1 MIYRT
6 FPEPGEMDFVERGS
20 YEWTM
25 ARARLFTLLDGS
37 QADECGWIFLQAFSQ
52 IEANMKRLM
61 LIWSWRHVDAELVK
75 PWFLTGDMG
84 VRRVRTMSPSWG

>member
-1 MIYRT
+1 MSTTSTNTVTSRVISLKASVYMIYRT

-61 LIWSWRHVDAELVK
+61 LIWS
-75 PWFLTGDMG
+75 
-84 VRRVRTMSPSWG
+84 